1 MDYMGLA
8 LEQAKAAY
16 DVGEVPVG
24 AVIIKNMEVVSVGHN
39 LTEATNDPTAHAEIV
54 AIRRACEAL
63 GTQRL
68 TGCDMYVT
76 LEPCAMCTGAIIN
89 ARIRDLYIGAP
100 DKKAGCCGSVKDLV
114 TKQYFNH
121 KVNVFYGIKEE
132 ACSKILTDFFK
143 EMRKCDQNEL
153 TFMKI

>member
-1 MDYMGLA
+1 MNYMEIA

-16 DVGEVPVG
+16 DAGEVPVG
-24 AVIIKNMEVVSVGHN
+24 AVIIKNMEVVSIGHN
-39 LTEATNDPTAHAEIV
+39 LTETTNDPTAHAEIV

-76 LEPCAMCTGAIIN
+76 LEPCAMCTGAVIN
-89 ARIRDLYIGAP
+89 ARIRGLYIGAA
-100 DKKAGCCGSVKDLV
+100 DKKAGCCGSVKDLI

-121 KVNVFYGIKEE
+121 KTNAFYGIMEDE
-132 ACSKILTDFFK
+132 CSKILTDFFL
-143 EMRKCDQNEL
+143 ERRK
-153 TFMKI
+153 K